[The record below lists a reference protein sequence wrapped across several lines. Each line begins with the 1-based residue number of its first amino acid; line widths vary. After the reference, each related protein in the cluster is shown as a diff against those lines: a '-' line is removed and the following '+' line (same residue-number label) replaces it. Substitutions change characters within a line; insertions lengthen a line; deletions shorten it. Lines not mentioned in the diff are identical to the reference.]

1 MTFFPSEGPPGPAA
15 VPLYSIVTGCSRV
28 SNRDSV
34 MPLTLG
40 SSGACTGPQ
49 EGPQGQRDAR
59 FPGRGGHAP
68 SWAGGRAAFPSQLE
82 PLHYGVRVARGPCR
96 LSPQLSLCPRGSP
109 RHLLRN
115 VPSSSLHKSPSPPLQ
130 VAPGCSEMLQF
141 EKLQAQ
147 QAWLGF
153 SIPATCLPSV
163 PCSLLLCASHGS
175 SPASPRLPVRP
186 VRPLLTRI
194 SAHQA

>member
-1 MTFFPSEGPPGPAA
+1 
-15 VPLYSIVTGCSRV
+15 
-28 SNRDSV
+28 
-34 MPLTLG
+34 MPLKLD

-68 SWAGGRAAFPSQLE
+68 SWAGGTAAFPSQLE
-82 PLHYGVRVARGPCR
+82 PFHYGVGVAWGTRR
-96 LSPQLSLCPRGSP
+96 FSPQLSLCPRGSP

-153 SIPATCLPSV
+153 SIPAACLPSV
-163 PCSLLLCASHGS
+163 PCSPFLCASHGS
-175 SPASPRLPVRP
+175 SPASPHLPARP
-186 VRPLLTRI
+186 VRPLLTPT
-194 SAHQA
+194 SARQA

>member
-1 MTFFPSEGPPGPAA
+1 MCLTQKLSDASETRFIRCVHRPPGGAA
-15 VPLYSIVTGCSRV
+15 GPERCKV
-28 SNRDSV
+28 SGERW
-34 MPLTLG
+34 PCL
-40 SSGACTGPQ
+40 
-49 EGPQGQRDAR
+49 
-59 FPGRGGHAP
+59 

-82 PLHYGVRVARGPCR
+82 PLHYGVGVAWGTRR
-96 LSPQLSLCPRGSP
+96 FSPQLSLCPRGSP

-163 PCSLLLCASHGS
+163 ACFPLLCASHGS
-175 SPASPRLPVRP
+175 SPASPHLPAHP
-186 VRPLLTRI
+186 VRPLLTPT
-194 SAHQA
+194 SAR